1 MRKTNIDLQQ
11 YYQDVPFPIVYELE
25 SKDKMFALEDW
36 IGRHKQELEAEL
48 HSSGAILFRG
58 LSIVNDQ
65 DFDRFIRAFFWPSF
79 TYNESLSNAVR
90 RNLTELEF
98 TANEA
103 PSSLSIFLHHE
114 MAQTPIYPSKL
125 FFFCERAS
133 DIGGATPVCRSDILL
148 LHLQRELPKFIEAC
162 EEKGVRYSQIMPSDN
177 NLLSGQGR
185 SWRNTLSVNN
195 TEDAE
200 SKLKKLN
207 YTWQWES
214 DGALNITTPVLP
226 AIKVLTDGRKVF
238 FNQLIAAYR
247 GWKHSTAV
255 AGKSISF
262 GDESII
268 SDDDM
273 IIVSRIADDLTFNI
287 SWQAGDVALLDNF
300 LVMHGR
306 HPFEGKRSVLASL
319 VA

>member
-1 MRKTNIDLQQ
+1 MRKINIDRQQ

-36 IGRHKQELEAEL
+36 IGRHKQEMQAEL

-58 LSIVNDQ
+58 LSIGNDH
-65 DFDRFIRAFFWPSF
+65 DFDRFIRAFFWTSF

-90 RNLTELEF
+90 RNLTEMVF

-247 GWKHSTAV
+247 GWEHSTTD
-255 AGKSISF
+255 AGKSICF
-262 GDESII
+262 GDDSII

-273 IIVSRIADDLTFNI
+273 TIVSRIADDLTFNI
-287 SWQAGDVALLDNF
+287 SWQEGDVALLDNF

-306 HPFEGKRSVLASL
+306 HPFEGKRSVFASL

>member
-90 RNLTELEF
+90 RNLTELVF

-133 DIGGATPVCRSDILL
+133 EIGGATPVCRSDILL

-255 AGKSISF
+255 AGKSICF

>member
-1 MRKTNIDLQQ
+1 M
-11 YYQDVPFPIVYELE
+11 
-25 SKDKMFALEDW
+25 
-36 IGRHKQELEAEL
+36 
-48 HSSGAILFRG
+48 
-58 LSIVNDQ
+58 
-65 DFDRFIRAFFWPSF
+65 
-79 TYNESLSNAVR
+79 
-90 RNLTELEF
+90 
-98 TANEA
+98 
-103 PSSLSIFLHHE
+103 
-114 MAQTPIYPSKL
+114 
-125 FFFCERAS
+125 
-133 DIGGATPVCRSDILL
+133 
-148 LHLQRELPKFIEAC
+148 
-162 EEKGVRYSQIMPSDN
+162 
-177 NLLSGQGR
+177 
-185 SWRNTLSVNN
+185 
-195 TEDAE
+195 
-200 SKLKKLN
+200 
-207 YTWQWES
+207 
-214 DGALNITTPVLP
+214 P

-306 HPFEGKRSVLASL
+306 HPFEGKRSVFASL